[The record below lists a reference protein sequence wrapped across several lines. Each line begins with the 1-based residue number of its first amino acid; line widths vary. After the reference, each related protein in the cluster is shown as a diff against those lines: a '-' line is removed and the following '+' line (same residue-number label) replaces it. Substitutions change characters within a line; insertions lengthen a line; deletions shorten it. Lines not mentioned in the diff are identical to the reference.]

1 MKRSKSSD
9 DVPKLRRELNLSE
22 EILSETVDGATEE
35 SIDNARKC
43 IESHENLLD
52 ALKTA
57 NSKNNNVAINE
68 QIGSFFAKKNRS
80 SMLNSP
86 AKTRMSLTHSNQF
99 PIDAFTAELSNPDL
113 FSEVYPMA
121 FLSAGK
127 CRH

>member
-1 MKRSKSSD
+1 MKRSRSSN

-43 IESHENLLD
+43 IERHENFLD
-52 ALKTA
+52 ALRTA
-57 NSKNNNVAINE
+57 NSKNNYGAINK
-68 QIGSFFAKKNRS
+68 QIGSFFAKKNK
-80 SMLNSP
+80 LNSP
-86 AKTRMSLTHSNQF
+86 LKTRMSLTHSKKF